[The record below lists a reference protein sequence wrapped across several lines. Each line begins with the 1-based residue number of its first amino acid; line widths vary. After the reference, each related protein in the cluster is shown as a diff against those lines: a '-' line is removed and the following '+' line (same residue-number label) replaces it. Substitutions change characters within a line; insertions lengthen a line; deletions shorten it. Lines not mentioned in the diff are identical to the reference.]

1 MRHVLTA
8 IAALLACPVMA
19 NNCAPHDQMVAVL
32 ASQYGETRVSAALD
46 LNNFLIEVFANET
59 SGTWTAL
66 LTTPDM
72 EACIAAAGTNY
83 EDVREAPGVD
93 G

>member
-8 IAALLACPVMA
+8 IAALSACPVMA

-32 ASQYGETRVSAALD
+32 GQQYGETRVSAALD
-46 LNNFLIEVFANET
+46 LNNYLIEVFANET

-72 EACIAAAGTNY
+72 QACIAAAGTNY
-83 EDVREAPGVD
+83 EDVRESPGID

>member
-8 IAALLACPVMA
+8 IAVLSACPVMA
-19 NNCAPHDQMVAVL
+19 DNCAPHDQMVAVL

-46 LNNFLIEVFANET
+46 LNNYLIEVFANET

-72 EACIAAAGTNY
+72 QACVAAAGTN
-83 EDVREAPGVD
+83 
-93 G
+93 

>member
-1 MRHVLTA
+1 MRHFLTA
-8 IAALLACPVMA
+8 IAVLSACPVMA

-46 LNNFLIEVFANET
+46 LNNYLIEVFANHE

-72 EACIAAAGTNY
+72 QACVAAAGTNY
-83 EDVREAPGVD
+83 EDVREAPGLD